1 MQKYSF
7 NYQYTFSFLQSPYS
21 LCMFLFMNVCFSCS
35 FALLVA
41 SPKSSY
47 ERVREPGL
55 YRSLCINLCSAH
67 MAVHHR
73 AVAFSFTYAL
83 TIAVSFL
90 SCRCLSARISAS
102 IASLIASL
110 QALWQISVRSAPEK
124 PSVIRDRY
132 ARSTSW
138 DEHKK
143 NHTVRGWFHVEM
155 HVYMCVFEWP

>member
-21 LCMFLFMNVCFSCS
+21 LCMFFFMNVCFSCS

-55 YRSLCINLCSAH
+55 YRSLCINL
-67 MAVHHR
+67 
-73 AVAFSFTYAL
+73 AFSFTYAL

-155 HVYMCVFEWP
+155 RVYMCVCEWP